1 MVETLLLLFSKHCVA
16 DDHQFVSC
24 GDLKIVGRN
33 YCNNKWKQK
42 IAEALLI
49 KNLNPSLD
57 VQEK

>member
-1 MVETLLLLFSKHCVA
+1 MVETLLLLFFKHCVA

-24 GDLKIVGRN
+24 DDLEIVGRN
-33 YCNNKWKQK
+33 YCNNKRKQK

-57 VQEK
+57 MQEK